1 MTYSMASLAVS
12 TKVTVSAWS
21 SVLSGRATVESS
33 VILYWSRFGLYIGT
47 LAFLHIW
54 VVRPLQVV
62 SVTHIGGFRVSP
74 GNYEDARSHDPE
86 VCTCNLWRDYYVN
99 DACSARDVQHQ

>member
-21 SVLSGRATVESS
+21 SVLSGRASVEFS
-33 VILYWSRFGLYIGT
+33 VILNLSRFGLYIGS

-54 VVRPLQVV
+54 VVRPLQVL
-62 SVTHIGGFRVSP
+62 SVTHIGAFRVSP
-74 GNYEDARSHDPE
+74 GNYEDARSHDQE
-86 VCTCNLWRDYYVN
+86 VCPCNLWRNYYFD
-99 DACSARDVQHQ
+99 DACSARDV